1 MVIAATH
8 VSAILWRWTI
18 VTVLIQP
25 RDTKFKKKKKRKRKT
40 RMNKK
45 LAPAR
50 DVV

>member
-1 MVIAATH
+1 
-8 VSAILWRWTI
+8 

-40 RMNKK
+40 QTNKK